1 MDLDAWQDDKNGCK
15 GRRLQMI
22 DSLIAQKAEVLA
34 LSELEIVELLGRPD
48 QNELYTRNQKFYFY
62 FLTPSS
68 NCDAPA
74 EKPQRLMI
82 RFNAVGLAQEILV
95 D

>member
-1 MDLDAWQDDKNGCK
+1 MTGRLMD
-15 GRRLQMI
+15 
-22 DSLIAQKAEVLA
+22 QKAELLA
-34 LSELEIVELLGRPD
+34 LSELDIVELLGRPD

-68 NCDAPA
+68 SCDTPA